1 MVILPFNK
9 STFVLKFL
17 LVHLKIKTTWV
28 LLLIV
33 FFSSEMIASTFNSRH
48 SSLKYINRLY
58 KENKDSLVIQAC
70 KVHLT
75 RFNTSTCD
83 SIYAKIHKRMGYS
96 YLRLKE
102 YDQAKKN
109 IEVALACFKQ
119 ISDRDEVMNSLYR
132 LSLTAFYQS
141 KYQDGLKLCDQLLAI
156 ADPCVDIQWVEGMN
170 FKGVIYRKI
179 GEYKN
184 AIKVYNEA
192 LRYIDSNHEHYKMT
206 ITNLASAYE
215 NAGEF
220 LLALH
225 FRNQLLKLSIQEN
238 NITGQVLAYNG
249 IGFCYYMLE
258 NDLKA
263 LEMYDTSLQLATQ
276 AEKEINLSVIRERMG
291 LSYKRMGQIE
301 KAKPLFEQNFKEA
314 QENKDSST
322 IAYALL
328 QLGEIDHLN
337 GKFDDSNKKLLQAL
351 DLFNRFNIKSGYTYT
366 LVEVAILHRKKGN
379 AELYIKFLRDAFN
392 SSKSMDDKLLLL
404 TVYKEISQSTDMD
417 GFSFLSI
424 NDYKNI
430 NKILAN
436 EYENKSQIINQ
447 LIQKQMNE
455 IQLESQINEQKK
467 QILLEEKKDLIR
479 NIIIL
484 AIILVILSLFFAFYI
499 FQNHKTSKL
508 NKIINEQHQQMK
520 LYYMALSHDLKHPL
534 LSIQSQIKQLH
545 TLDKDIQEK
554 SRISDRI
561 NAILHLSQRLIN
573 IFDLESTDIHL
584 KKINLAE
591 LIEDILDMLEYEYHG
606 IKSKVNIEG
615 EAHFLYGD
623 TFLMRQL
630 LNNLII
636 NSIQHNPGF
645 NQLAIKIRNM
655 VSSHNQYLE
664 YSDNGKGISADDSN
678 QIFQPGFT
686 TKNTNNQSV
695 SGLGMFI
702 VKKIIEKHNGLV
714 KVLSNEQFKGF
725 KMVIELPFKNKS

>member
-1 MVILPFNK
+1 M
-9 STFVLKFL
+9 
-17 LVHLKIKTTWV
+17 HLNIKTTRV

-33 FFSSEMIASTFNSRH
+33 FLSSDMMASTSNSRQ
-48 SSLKYINRLY
+48 SSLKYINQLY
-58 KENKDSLVIQAC
+58 KDNKDSLVIQAC
-70 KVHLT
+70 KEHLK
-75 RFNTSTCD
+75 RFSTSTCD
-83 SIYAKIHKRMGYS
+83 SIYAKVHKRMGYS

-102 YDQAKKN
+102 YDQAKIN

-119 ISDRDEVMNSLYR
+119 VSDREEVMNALYR

-141 KYQDGLKLCDQLLAI
+141 KYQDGLKFCDQLLTI
-156 ADPCVDIQWVEGMN
+156 ADPCQDIQWVEGMN
-170 FKGVIYRKI
+170 FKGVLFRNI

-184 AIKVYNEA
+184 AINVYHEI
-192 LRYIDSNHEHYKMT
+192 LQFIDPSHEHYKMT

-225 FRNQLLKLSIQEN
+225 FRNQLLKLSIQEK
-238 NITGQVLAYNG
+238 NITGQVLGYNG
-249 IGFCYYMLE
+249 IGYCYYMLE

-301 KAKPLFEQNFKEA
+301 KAKPLFEQNYKEA

-337 GKFDDSNKKLLQAL
+337 GKFDDSNKKLFQAL
-351 DLFNRFNIKSGYTYT
+351 DLFEKFSIKSGYTYT
-366 LVEVAILHRKKGN
+366 LVELAILHRKKGN
-379 AELYIKFLRDAFN
+379 AELYIKFLKDAYN
-392 SSKSMDDKLLLL
+392 SSKNMDDKILLL
-404 TVYKEISQSTDMD
+404 TIFNEISQL
-417 GFSFLSI
+417 GEVNNISFLNI
-424 NDYKNI
+424 ADYKNI
-430 NKILAN
+430 NKILAE
-436 EYENKSQIINQ
+436 EYHTKRKTTLQ
-447 LIQKQMNE
+447 LMQKQMNE

-467 QILLEEKKDLIR
+467 LILIEEKKDLIR
-479 NIIIL
+479 NIILLTICL
-484 AIILVILSLFFAFYI
+484 IIISIFFAFYI

-508 NKIINEQHQQMK
+508 NKIISEQHQQMK

-545 TLDKDIQEK
+545 TSDKDLQEK
-554 SRISDRI
+554 NIISDRI
-561 NAILHLSQRLIN
+561 NAVLHLSQRLIN
-573 IFDLESTDIHL
+573 IFDLKSTDIHL

-725 KMVIELPFKNKS
+725 KMVIELPLKTNL